1 MKENAER
8 KVKTDLV
15 MSAVTE
21 AEAIEA
27 TEEELK
33 AKAEEV
39 AKMYSNGAETEKMV
53 DLLLNAQ
60 RAALELDVKREKTLK
75 MLFESLK

>member
-33 AKAEEV
+33 QKQ
-39 AKMYSNGAETEKMV
+39 KKLLKCTQTEQK
-53 DLLLNAQ
+53 LRKWLIYY
-60 RAALELDVKREKTLK
+60 
-75 MLFESLK
+75 

>member
-33 AKAEEV
+33 SK
-39 AKMYSNGAETEKMV
+39 KQKKLLKCTQTEQK
-53 DLLLNAQ
+53 LRKWLIYY
-60 RAALELDVKREKTLK
+60 
-75 MLFESLK
+75 

>member
-1 MKENAER
+1 
-8 KVKTDLV
+8 
-15 MSAVTE
+15 
-21 AEAIEA
+21 
-27 TEEELK
+27 
-33 AKAEEV
+33 
-39 AKMYSNGAETEKMV
+39 MYSNGAETEKMV